1 LVPGAWKDRQG
12 QLFATGLFRGNDDLP
27 VRFPERILIRRV
39 FALLLLAGLAQ
50 AESDLTWERAL
61 DSGPSFS
68 AYLVSYESDG
78 LKVHAM
84 VAVPD
89 AELPPGGFPV
99 VIANHGYVPDPR
111 KHGITAE
118 GRDSRPGDYYR
129 SVPELFASRGFLV
142 VLPDYRGHNSSEGYE
157 QIAEQNRESI
167 GLYARDVIALM
178 HLLAE
183 IEHADMDNV
192 FMWSH
197 SMGGAVSL
205 RAQLK
210 TSLVKAASYWSTM
223 PLSDLADRYADLKV
237 PVMIQHGI
245 GDESTAV
252 ENSREFRGGLEAAAV
267 EHIFHEYDT
276 ADHYFT
282 GELRETAADRDAEF
296 FRSQI
301 N

>member
-1 LVPGAWKDRQG
+1 L
-12 QLFATGLFRGNDDLP
+12 
-27 VRFPERILIRRV
+27 
-39 FALLLLAGLAQ
+39 ALLLLAGLAQ
-50 AESDLTWERAL
+50 AESGLTWERAL
-61 DSGPSFS
+61 DSGPGFS

-89 AELPPGGFPV
+89 AKVPPGGFPV

-111 KHGITAE
+111 KYGITAE
-118 GRDSRPGDYYR
+118 GIDSRPGDYYR
-129 SVPELFASRGFLV
+129 SVPELFASRRFLV
-142 VLPDYRGHNSSEGYE
+142 VLPDFRGHNNSEGFT
-157 QIAEQNRESI
+157 QIEEQNRESV
-167 GLYARDVIALM
+167 GLYARDVVTLM

-183 IEHADMDNV
+183 IEHADLDNV

-223 PLSDLADRYADLKV
+223 PLSDLDNRYADLKA
-237 PVMIQHGI
+237 PIMIQHGI
-245 GDESTAV
+245 NDESTAV
-252 ENSREFRGGLEAAAV
+252 ENSREFRSGLEAAGV
-267 EHIFHEYDT
+267 EHIFYEHDT

-282 GELRETAADRDAEF
+282 SELRETAADRDAEF